1 MGDRVRGDVPLTSTP
16 EVSIVN
22 VFLPAAG
29 RGRLIA
35 SVSFAAL
42 ACSAPA
48 FAQDAPV
55 ALDEIVVSATGTP
68 TPAREVA
75 SSVTVVT
82 AKDIEQQQR
91 RTLPQALA
99 AVPGLNIV
107 QTGGPGGQTSVFM
120 RGTNSNHVKVLIDGI
135 EANDPS
141 TPNRSFDFG
150 SMLTDDIERIEVL
163 RGPQSGLYGAN
174 ALGGVISI
182 TTKRG
187 DGPPKATARIEGG
200 SHGTFNQS
208 AGFGG
213 GDDRFNYAFNVAHFR
228 TDAIEVTPPN
238 LVPPGRRINPNAFD
252 NYSYSGRIGV
262 ALGDTLSLNW
272 IGRYQDGQLRYTGDT
287 GFPSRP
293 SPYRSLQNYAQAFTR
308 GEVIWDPLGGRFVN
322 TFGVSYT
329 HQDRATRTADGATG
343 LLGLPNEN
351 LGERTKLDWRGNL
364 EIAKGHN
371 LLMGLQ
377 YERERLDTE
386 SLIASNG
393 NKAAYLEYQGNLQ
406 DRYFLAANIRHDHDD
421 SYGGHTTWRIAPAVI
436 VPGTETKLK
445 ASYGTG
451 FKAPTLS
458 ELFIDYRP
466 GYNFHGNPNLKPE
479 ESRGWDIGFEQPLFD
494 RRLQL
499 GATWFQNDIENLI
512 VTNATRDSYANI
524 GKAKTKGVEAF
535 AALEVSPQFRVRADY
550 TFTLAKDEI
559 ARQELLRRPRHKAS
573 ATATWT
579 PTDRL
584 TLSATLLYVGPWV
597 DGNRD
602 FSVARMRAK
611 GATLVN
617 LAAKYKATDKV
628 TVFGRVD
635 NLFDKRWENPVG
647 FLVPGFSAFGGIK
660 VAFGG

>member
-1 MGDRVRGDVPLTSTP
+1 M
-16 EVSIVN
+16 N
-22 VFLPAAG
+22 VFSPAAG
-29 RGRLIA
+29 RGCLLLCA
-35 SVSFAAL
+35 SLLAL

-48 FAQDAPV
+48 LAQSETGPLS
-55 ALDEIVVSATGTP
+55 LDEIVVSATGTP
-68 TPAREVA
+68 TPAREIA
-75 SSVTVVT
+75 SSVTVIT

-99 AVPGLNIV
+99 TVPGMNIV
-107 QTGGPGGQTSVFM
+107 QTGGPGGQTSVFI

-187 DGPPKATARIEGG
+187 EGPPKATARVEAG

-208 AGFGG
+208 AGFSG
-213 GDDRFNYAFNVAHFR
+213 GDDRFSYAFNVAHFR
-228 TDAIEVTPPN
+228 TDTTDVTPPN

-252 NYSYSGRIGV
+252 SYNYSGRVSV
-262 ALGDTLSLNW
+262 ALSDTLTLNW
-272 IGRYQDGQLRYTGDT
+272 VGRYQEGQLRYTGDT

-293 SPYRSLQNYAQAFTR
+293 APYRSLQNYAQAFTR
-308 GEVIWDPLGGRFVN
+308 SEVVWDPFGGRFVN
-322 TFGVSYT
+322 SFGVSYT
-329 HQDRATRTADGATG
+329 NQDRATRTAKGTTG
-343 LLGLPNEN
+343 ILGLPNEN
-351 LGERTKLDWRGNL
+351 LGERTKIDWRGNL

-377 YERERLDTE
+377 YERERLDTTG
-386 SLIASNG
+386 LVASNG
-393 NKAAYLEYQGNLQ
+393 NKAAYLEYQGNIQ
-406 DRYFLAANIRHDHDD
+406 DRYFLAANIRHDNDD
-421 SYGGHTTWRIAPAVI
+421 SYGGHTTYRIAPAVI
-436 VPGTETKLK
+436 IPGMETKLK

-466 GYNFHGNPNLKPE
+466 GFNFYGNPNLKPE
-479 ESRGWDIGFEQPLFD
+479 ESRGWDVGFEQPLFD
-494 RRLQL
+494 RKLQF
-499 GATWFQNDIENLI
+499 GATWFQNDIDNLI
-512 VTNATRDSYANI
+512 VQNTAGTSYANI
-524 GKAKTKGVEAF
+524 GKAETKGVEAF
-535 AALEVSPQFRVRADY
+535 AALEISPQFRIRADY

-559 ARQELLRRPRHKAS
+559 DRQELLRRPRHKAS

-579 PTDRL
+579 PTDKL
-584 TLSATLLYVGPWV
+584 TLSATLLYVGSWV

-602 FSVARMRAK
+602 FSVTRMNAK
-611 GATLVN
+611 AATLVN
-617 LAAKYKATDKV
+617 LAAEYKATDKV
-628 TVFGRVD
+628 TVFGRID

-647 FLVPGFSAFGGIK
+647 FLVPGLGAFGGIK
-660 VAFGG
+660 VTIGG

>member
-1 MGDRVRGDVPLTSTP
+1 M
-16 EVSIVN
+16 N

-29 RGRLIA
+29 RGRLLLSA
-35 SVSFAAL
+35 SLLAL

-48 FAQDAPV
+48 LAQSETGAV
-55 ALDEIVVSATGTP
+55 SLDEIVVSATGTP
-68 TPAREVA
+68 TPAREIA
-75 SSVTVVT
+75 SSVTVIT

-99 AVPGLNIV
+99 TVPGLNIV
-107 QTGGPGGQTSVFM
+107 QTGGPGGLTSVFM

-174 ALGGVISI
+174 AMGGVISI

-187 DGPPKATARIEGG
+187 EGPPKATARVEAG

-208 AGFGG
+208 AGFSG

-228 TDAIEVTPPN
+228 TDATDVTPPN

-262 ALGDTLSLNW
+262 ALSDTVTLNW
-272 IGRYQDGQLRYTGDT
+272 VGRYQDGQLRYTGDT

-293 SPYRSLQNYAQAFTR
+293 APYRSLQNYAQAFTR
-308 GEVIWDPLGGRFVN
+308 GEIVWDPFGGRFVN
-322 TFGVSYT
+322 TFGIAYT
-329 HQDRATRTADGATG
+329 NQDRATRTANGTTG
-343 LLGLPNEN
+343 ILGRPSEN

-364 EIAKGHN
+364 ELAKGHN

-377 YERERLDTE
+377 YERERLDTA
-386 SLIASNG
+386 SLTASNG
-393 NKAAYLEYQGNLQ
+393 NKAAYLEYQGNFQ

-421 SYGGHTTWRIAPAVI
+421 SYGGHTTYRIAPAVI
-436 VPGTETKLK
+436 IPGTETKLK
-445 ASYGTG
+445 ASYGTA

-458 ELFIDYRP
+458 ELFSDSRP
-466 GYNFHGNPNLKPE
+466 AFNFYGNPNLSPE

-494 RRLQL
+494 KRFAF

-512 VTNATRDSYANI
+512 TTNATRTSYANV
-524 GKAKTKGVEAF
+524 GKVETKGVEAF
-535 AALEVSPQFRVRADY
+535 AALEISPQFRIRADY

-559 ARQELLRRPRHKAS
+559 AHQELLRRPRHKAS
-573 ATATWT
+573 TTAVWT
-579 PTDRL
+579 PTDKL

-602 FSVARMRAK
+602 FSVSRMRAN

-617 LAAKYKATDKV
+617 LAAEYKATDKV
-628 TVFGRVD
+628 TVFGRID

-647 FLVPGFSAFGGIK
+647 FLVPGFGAFGGIK
-660 VAFGG
+660 VAIGG

>member
-1 MGDRVRGDVPLTSTP
+1 M
-16 EVSIVN
+16 N

-29 RGRLIA
+29 RGRLLLSA
-35 SVSFAAL
+35 SLLAL

-48 FAQDAPV
+48 LAQGDTGAV
-55 ALDEIVVSATGTP
+55 SLDDIVVSATGTP
-68 TPAREVA
+68 TPAREIA
-75 SSVTVVT
+75 SSVTVIT
-82 AKDIEQQQR
+82 AKEIEQQQR

-99 AVPGLNIV
+99 TVPGLNIV
-107 QTGGPGGQTSVFM
+107 QTGGPGGLTSVFM
-120 RGTNSNHVKVLIDGI
+120 RGTNSNHVKVLVDGI

-187 DGPPKATARIEGG
+187 DGPPKATARIEAG

-228 TDAIEVTPPN
+228 TDATEVTPPN

-252 NYSYSGRIGV
+252 NYSYSGRVGV
-262 ALGDTLSLNW
+262 ALGETLTLNW

-287 GFPSRP
+287 GFPSLP
-293 SPYRSLQNYAQAFTR
+293 APYRSLQNYAQAFTR
-308 GEVIWDPLGGRFVN
+308 GEVVWDPFGGRFVN
-322 TFGVSYT
+322 TFGISYT
-329 HQDRATRTADGATG
+329 NQDRATRTANGNTG
-343 LLGLPNEN
+343 ILGLPNEN
-351 LGERTKLDWRGNL
+351 LGERTKIDWRGNL
-364 EIAKGHN
+364 EIARGHN

-377 YERERLDTE
+377 YERERLDTA
-386 SLIASNG
+386 SLAASNG
-393 NKAAYLEYQGNLQ
+393 NKAAYLEYQGNIQ
-406 DRYFLAANIRHDHDD
+406 DRYFLAANIRHDNDD
-421 SYGGHTTWRIAPAVI
+421 SYGGHTTYRIAPAVI
-436 VPGTETKLK
+436 IPGSETKLK
-445 ASYGTG
+445 ASYGTA

-466 GYNFHGNPNLKPE
+466 GFNFYGNPNLSPE

-494 RRLQL
+494 KRMQL
-499 GATWFQNDIENLI
+499 GATWFQNDIDNLI
-512 VTNATRDSYANI
+512 VQNTARTSYANI
-524 GKAKTKGVEAF
+524 GKAETKGVEAF
-535 AALEVSPQFRVRADY
+535 AALEISPQFRVRADY

-559 ARQELLRRPRHKAS
+559 AHQELLRRPRHKAS

-579 PTDRL
+579 PTDKL
-584 TLSATLLYVGPWV
+584 TLSATLLYVGSWV

-602 FSVARMRAK
+602 FSVARMNAK
-611 GATLVN
+611 GAALVN
-617 LAAKYKATDKV
+617 LAAEYKATEKV

-647 FLVPGFSAFGGIK
+647 FLVPGFGAFGGIK
-660 VAFGG
+660 VAIGG

>member
-1 MGDRVRGDVPLTSTP
+1 M
-16 EVSIVN
+16 N

-29 RGRLIA
+29 RGRLLLSASCLAIA
-35 SVSFAAL
+35 GAT
-42 ACSAPA
+42 APA
-48 FAQDAPV
+48 FAQPAPATM

-68 TPAREVA
+68 TPAREIA
-75 SSVTVVT
+75 SSVTVIT
-82 AKDIEQQQR
+82 ARDIEQQQR

-107 QTGGPGGQTSVFM
+107 QTGGPGGLTSVFM

-141 TPNRSFDFG
+141 APNRSFDFG
-150 SMLTDDIERIEVL
+150 SMLIEDIERIEVL

-174 ALGGVISI
+174 ALGGVISV

-187 DGPPKATARIEGG
+187 EGPPKMTARVEGG

-208 AGFGG
+208 LGFSG
-213 GDDRFNYAFNVAHFR
+213 GDDRFNYAFNAAHFR
-228 TDAIEVTPPN
+228 ADGTEVTPPN
-238 LVPPGRRINPNAFD
+238 LVPPGRRINPNIFD
-252 NYSYSGRIGV
+252 NYSYSGRLGF
-262 ALGDTLSLNW
+262 ALTDTLTLNW
-272 IGRYQDGQLRYTGDT
+272 VGRYQDGQLRNTGDT
-287 GFPSRP
+287 GFPSKP
-293 SPYRSLQNYAQAFTR
+293 SPYRSQQNYAQAFTR
-308 GEVIWDPLGGRFVN
+308 GEVVWDPLSGRFVN
-322 TFGVSYT
+322 TFGVSYSR
-329 HQDRATRTADGATG
+329 QDRGTRTASATTG
-343 LLGLPNEN
+343 LLGLPNQS

-364 EIAKGHN
+364 EITKGHN
-371 LLMGLQ
+371 LITGLQ
-377 YERERLDTE
+377 YERERLDTA

-393 NKAAYLEYQGNLQ
+393 NKAAYLEYQGNIE
-406 DRYFLAANIRHDHDD
+406 DRYFMAANIRHDHDD
-421 SYGGHTTWRIAPAVI
+421 SYGGHTTYRITPAVLI
-436 VPGTETKLK
+436 PGTETKLK

-466 GYNFHGNPNLKPE
+466 GYNFFGNPNLKPE
-479 ESRGWDIGFEQPLFD
+479 ESRGWDVGFEQPLFD
-494 RRLQL
+494 KRLQL

-512 VTNATRDSYANI
+512 VTNTRRDSYANI

-535 AALEVSPQFRVRADY
+535 AALEISPQFRIRADY

-579 PTDRL
+579 PTDKL
-584 TLSATLLYVGPWV
+584 SLSATLIHIGSWV

-602 FSVARMRAK
+602 FSVPRMRAK

-617 LAAKYKATDKV
+617 LAAEYKATDKV

-647 FLVPGFSAFGGIK
+647 FLVPGLGVFGGIK
-660 VAFGG
+660 VAIGG